1 MSITPCDVMLLLPG
15 TDAAGLSYKIYPL
28 LLLLLLLASRSPR
41 QLRYIYP
48 DSAQNNW
55 CARAYWRSIK
65 AAPDCLNKFIEDAIL
80 SMRPVLQLSSTIIY
94 YTASFIGDYFRD
106 IITSCSFLSSSSYFS
121 NIYLFHSERFFLH
134 PSADPVSVYACPT
147 RIWIYTAHYDGVDTC
162 MCMYVRLCVCVFVCF
177 VYVCVYVCVYNNM
190 YKTSF

>member
-1 MSITPCDVMLLLPG
+1 MSNRVKAKIIPRIVMSITPCDVMLLLPG

-80 SMRPVLQLSSTIIY
+80 SMRPVLQLSSAIIY

-121 NIYLFHSERFFLH
+121 NIYLFHSERFFFSTRPPIQC
-134 PSADPVSVYACPT
+134 PSTPVLRVFEFIP
-147 RIWIYTAHYDGVDTC
+147 RITTV
-162 MCMYVRLCVCVFVCF
+162 
-177 VYVCVYVCVYNNM
+177 
-190 YKTSF
+190 